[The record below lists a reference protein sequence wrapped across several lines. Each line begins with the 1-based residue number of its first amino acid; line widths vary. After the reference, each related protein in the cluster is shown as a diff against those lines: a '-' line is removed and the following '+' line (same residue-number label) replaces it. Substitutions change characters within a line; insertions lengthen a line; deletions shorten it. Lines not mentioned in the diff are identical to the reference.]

1 MSRRQD
7 IDQIRGLAILL
18 MIMVHAAATWAPVDA
33 STTSLLAL
41 IVASLGGLAAPL
53 FVTVGGWVTVQSTW
67 TLRKALIRFV
77 FLMIAQFFVNITAS
91 HLFDPFTPG
100 VLSLFAILYLLAP
113 IWVRIAQNSIAFG
126 ATLVLIGIINTV
138 LSPGDSSL
146 SWNDRVEAITIIQ
159 FLSHLLVTGTYP
171 LFPWMFFSIL
181 GAGINI
187 YAPTI
192 KRLGLVIVSGLFL
205 CILFLY
211 ESIQTGI
218 PFAQPRGEAILTF
231 FPANTPFLIG
241 ACTGVL
247 ILWLL
252 LENRL
257 PFRGLHH
264 LGQLS
269 LTLYLIHFIPI
280 YLGADVV
287 LVWSMAVPVVM
298 VFTLVW
304 WPLSVFWRTWFPTY
318 SLEYA
323 LRQMSRHEEERAP
336 YGALPRHDM
345 L

>member
-18 MIMVHAAATWAPVDA
+18 MIMVHAAATWAPADA

-41 IVASLGGLAAPL
+41 VVASLGGLAAPL

-77 FLMIAQFFVNITAS
+77 FLMIAQFLVNITAS

-113 IWVRIAQNSIAFG
+113 IWVRISRNSIAFG
-126 ATLVLIGIINTV
+126 ATLVLIGIINTAF
-138 LSPGDSSL
+138 SPGDSSL
-146 SWNDRVEAITIIQ
+146 SWNDRIEAITIIQ

-187 YAPTI
+187 HAPTI
-192 KRLGLVIVSGLFL
+192 RRLGLAIVPGLLL

-211 ESIQTGI
+211 ESMQTGV

-257 PFRGLHH
+257 PLRGLHQ

-269 LTLYLIHFIPI
+269 LTLYIVHFIPI
-280 YLGADVV
+280 YLVSDVF
-287 LVWSMAVPVVM
+287 LAWSSAVPVVI

-304 WPLSVFWRTWFPTY
+304 WPLSVFWRTRFPTY
-318 SLEYA
+318 SFEYA

-336 YGALPRHDM
+336 
-345 L
+345 

>member
-18 MIMVHAAATWAPVDA
+18 MIMVHAAATWAPADA
-33 STTSLLAL
+33 STTSLLA
-41 IVASLGGLAAPL
+41 IFIASLGGLAAPL

-77 FLMIAQFFVNITAS
+77 FLMIAQFLVNITAP

-113 IWVRIAQNSIAFG
+113 LWIRISRNSIAFG
-126 ATLVLIGIINTV
+126 TTLVLIGIMNTV
-138 LSPGDSSL
+138 FSPGDVSL
-146 SWNDRVEAITIIQ
+146 SWNDRIETSGISQ
-159 FLSHLLVTGTYP
+159 LLSHLLVTGTYP

-181 GAGINI
+181 GAGMNI
-187 YAPTI
+187 HALRI
-192 KRLGLVIVSGLFL
+192 QKLGLAIVVGLL
-205 CILFLY
+205 VCVSFLY
-211 ESIQTGI
+211 ESLQRGI
-218 PFAQPRGEAILTF
+218 PFAQPRGDAILTF

-247 ILWLL
+247 IIWLL
-252 LENRL
+252 LENRQPL
-257 PFRGLHH
+257 RGLHH

-269 LTLYLIHFIPI
+269 LTLYLVHFVPI
-280 YLGADVV
+280 YLGSSVN
-287 LVWSMAVPVVM
+287 LEWSFAVPTVI

-304 WPLSVFWRTWFPTY
+304 WPLSVFWRTRFPAY
-318 SLEYA
+318 SFEYA

-336 YGALPRHDM
+336 
-345 L
+345 

>member
-18 MIMVHAAATWAPVDA
+18 MIMVHAAATWAPADA

-41 IVASLGGLAAPL
+41 VVAGLGGLAAPL
-53 FVTVGGWVTVQSTW
+53 FVTVGGWVTIQSTW
-67 TLRKALIRFV
+67 TIRKALIRFI
-77 FLMIAQFFVNITAS
+77 FLIIAQFLVNITAS

-113 IWVRIAQNSIAFG
+113 LWVRIARNSVAFG
-126 ATLVLIGIINTV
+126 TTLALIGIINSV
-138 LSPGDSSL
+138 LSPGDASL
-146 SWNDRVEAITIIQ
+146 SWDDRIETSGINQ
-159 FLSHLLVTGTYP
+159 FLSHMLVTGTYP
-171 LFPWMFFSIL
+171 LFPWIFFSIL
-181 GAGINI
+181 GAGINVHTPSI
-187 YAPTI
+187 R
-192 KRLGLVIVSGLFL
+192 RLGLVSISGMLL
-205 CILFLY
+205 CTMFLY
-211 ESIQTGI
+211 ESVQTGI

-247 ILWLL
+247 IIWLL
-252 LENRL
+252 LENRQ

-269 LTLYLIHFIPI
+269 LTLYLVHFIPI
-280 YLGADVV
+280 YMGSNLILA
-287 LVWSMAVPVVM
+287 WSSAVPVVI
-298 VFTLVW
+298 VFTIVW

-336 YGALPRHDM
+336 
-345 L
+345 

>member
-18 MIMVHAAATWAPVDA
+18 MIMVHAAATWAPPGA

-41 IVASLGGLAAPL
+41 VVASLGGLAAPL

-77 FLMIAQFFVNITAS
+77 FLMIAQFLVNITAS

-113 IWVRIAQNSIAFG
+113 IWIRIARNSIAFG

-138 LSPGDSSL
+138 FSPGDSIL
-146 SWNDRVEAITIIQ
+146 SWNDRIEAITIIQ
-159 FLSHLLVTGTYP
+159 FFSHLLVTGTYP

-187 YAPTI
+187 HAPTV
-192 KRLGLVIVSGLFL
+192 RGLGLVIAVGFLL
-205 CILFLY
+205 CILFLF
-211 ESIQTGI
+211 ESVQAGI

-247 ILWLL
+247 ILWIL
-252 LENRL
+252 LENRKPL
-257 PFRGLHH
+257 CGLHH

-269 LTLYLIHFIPI
+269 LTLYLVHFIPI
-280 YLGADVV
+280 YLGSS
-287 LVWSMAVPVVM
+287 LVFAWSLAVPIVM
-298 VFTLVW
+298 IFTLVW
-304 WPLSVFWRTWFPTY
+304 WPLSVFWRTRFPTY

-336 YGALPRHDM
+336 
-345 L
+345 

>member
-18 MIMVHAAATWAPVDA
+18 MIMVHSAATWAPADA

-41 IVASLGGLAAPL
+41 VVAGLGGLAAPL

-67 TLRKALIRFV
+67 TIQKALIRFV
-77 FLMIAQFFVNITAS
+77 FLMIAQFLVNITAS

-113 IWVRIAQNSIAFG
+113 LWVRIARNSVAFG
-126 ATLVLIGIINTV
+126 TTLALIGIINSV
-138 LSPGDSSL
+138 LSPGDASL
-146 SWNDRVEAITIIQ
+146 SWDDRIETSGIDQI
-159 FLSHLLVTGTYP
+159 LSHMLVTRTYP
-171 LFPWMFFSIL
+171 LFPWIFFSIL

-187 YAPTI
+187 HTPSI
-192 KRLGLVIVSGLFL
+192 RILGIVSISGMLL
-205 CILFLY
+205 CTMFLY
-211 ESIQTGI
+211 ESVQTGI

-247 ILWLL
+247 IIWLL
-252 LENRL
+252 LENRQ

-269 LTLYLIHFIPI
+269 LTLYLVHFIPI
-280 YLGADVV
+280 YMGSNLI
-287 LVWSMAVPVVM
+287 LTWSSAAPVVI
-298 VFTLVW
+298 VFTMVW
-304 WPLSVFWRTWFPTY
+304 WPLSVFWRTRFPTY

-336 YGALPRHDM
+336 
-345 L
+345 

>member
-18 MIMVHAAATWAPVDA
+18 MIMVHAAATWAPADA

-67 TLRKALIRFV
+67 TVRKAIIRFV

-113 IWVRIAQNSIAFG
+113 IWIHIARNSIAFG
-126 ATLVLIGIINTV
+126 AVLVLIGIINTV
-138 LSPGDSSL
+138 FSPGDSSL
-146 SWNDRVEAITIIQ
+146 SWDDRTEAITIIQ

-171 LFPWMFFSIL
+171 LFPWIFFSIL

-187 YAPTI
+187 HAPTI
-192 KRLGLVIVSGLFL
+192 RELGLVIVLGLLL
-205 CILFLY
+205 CTLFLY
-211 ESIQTGI
+211 ESMQTGI

-247 ILWLL
+247 IIWLL

-269 LTLYLIHFIPI
+269 LTLYVVHFIPI
-280 YLGADVV
+280 YLGSDVV
-287 LVWSMAVPVVM
+287 LAWSLAVPVVI
-298 VFTLVW
+298 VSTLVW
-304 WPLSVFWRTWFPTY
+304 WPLSVLWRTRFPTY

-323 LRQMSRHEEERAP
+323 LRQISRHEEERAP
-336 YGALPRHDM
+336 
-345 L
+345 

>member
-18 MIMVHAAATWAPVDA
+18 MIMVHAAATWAPADA
-33 STTSLLAL
+33 STTSFLAL
-41 IVASLGGLAAPL
+41 VVASLGGLAAPL
-53 FVTVGGWVTVQSTW
+53 FVTVGGWVTVQSSW

-77 FLMIAQFFVNITAS
+77 FLMMAQFLVNVTAS

-113 IWVRIAQNSIAFG
+113 IWIRISRNNIAFG

-138 LSPGDSSL
+138 FSPGGSSL
-146 SWNDRVEAITIIQ
+146 SWNDRIEAVTIIQ

-187 YAPTI
+187 HAPTI
-192 KRLGLVIVSGLFL
+192 RRLGVIIVSGLTL
-205 CILFLY
+205 CTLFLY
-211 ESIQTGI
+211 ESMQKDI

-247 ILWLL
+247 IIWLL

-257 PFRGLHH
+257 PLRGLHQ

-269 LTLYLIHFIPI
+269 LTLYLVHFIPI
-280 YLGADVV
+280 YLGSDVV
-287 LVWSMAVPVVM
+287 LAWSSAVPVVIT
-298 VFTLVW
+298 FTLVW
-304 WPLSVFWRTWFPTY
+304 WPLSVFWRTRFPTY

-336 YGALPRHDM
+336 
-345 L
+345 

>member
-18 MIMVHAAATWAPVDA
+18 MIMVHAAATWAPADA
-33 STTSLLAL
+33 STTSFLAL
-41 IVASLGGLAAPL
+41 LVASLGGLAAPL

-67 TLRKALIRFV
+67 TLRKAMIRFV
-77 FLMIAQFFVNITAS
+77 FLMIAQFLVNITAP

-113 IWVRIAQNSIAFG
+113 IWIRISRNSIAFG
-126 ATLVLIGIINTV
+126 AALVLIGIINTV
-138 LSPGDSSL
+138 FSPGDSFL
-146 SWNDRVEAITIIQ
+146 SWDDRIEATTITQ

-187 YAPTI
+187 HAPTI
-192 KRLGLVIVSGLFL
+192 QRLGLVIVSGLLL
-205 CILFLY
+205 CTSFLY

-218 PFAQPRGEAILTF
+218 PFAQPRGGAILTF

-247 ILWLL
+247 IIWLL
-252 LENRL
+252 LENRF

-269 LTLYLIHFIPI
+269 LTLYLVHFIPI
-280 YLGADVV
+280 YLGSDVV
-287 LVWSMAVPVVM
+287 LAWSSAVPVVIM
-298 VFTLVW
+298 FTLVW
-304 WPLSVFWRTWFPTY
+304 WPLSVFWRTRFPTY

-336 YGALPRHDM
+336 
-345 L
+345 

>member
-18 MIMVHAAATWAPVDA
+18 MIMVHAAATWAPADA
-33 STTSLLAL
+33 STTSFLAL
-41 IVASLGGLAAPL
+41 VVASLGGLAAPL
-53 FVTVGGWVTVQSTW
+53 FVTVGGWVTVQSSW

-77 FLMIAQFFVNITAS
+77 FLMIAQFLVNVTAS

-113 IWVRIAQNSIAFG
+113 IWIRISRNNIAFG

-138 LSPGDSSL
+138 FSPGDFSL
-146 SWNDRVEAITIIQ
+146 SWNDRIEAVTIIQ

-187 YAPTI
+187 HAPTI
-192 KRLGLVIVSGLFL
+192 RRLWVIIVSGLTL
-205 CILFLY
+205 CALFLY
-211 ESIQTGI
+211 ESMQKDI
-218 PFAQPRGEAILTF
+218 PFAQPRGEAMLTF
-231 FPANTPFLIG
+231 FPANTPFLVG

-247 ILWLL
+247 IIWLL

-257 PFRGLHH
+257 PLRGLHQ

-269 LTLYLIHFIPI
+269 LTLYLVHFIPI
-280 YLGADVV
+280 YLGSGVV
-287 LVWSMAVPVVM
+287 LAWSSAVPVVI

-304 WPLSVFWRTWFPTY
+304 WPLSVFWRTRFPTY

-336 YGALPRHDM
+336 
-345 L
+345 

>member
-1 MSRRQD
+1 MTRRKD

-18 MIMVHAAATWAPVDA
+18 MIMVHAAATWAPADA

-41 IVASLGGLAAPL
+41 IVAGLGGLAAPL

-67 TLRKALIRFV
+67 TIRKALIRFI
-77 FLMIAQFFVNITAS
+77 FLMIAQFLVNITAS

-113 IWVRIAQNSIAFG
+113 LWVRIARNSVAFG
-126 ATLVLIGIINTV
+126 TTLALIGIINSV
-138 LSPGDSSL
+138 LSPGDASL
-146 SWNDRVEAITIIQ
+146 SWDDRIETSGIDQI
-159 FLSHLLVTGTYP
+159 LSHMLVTGTYP
-171 LFPWMFFSIL
+171 LFPWIFFSIL

-187 YAPTI
+187 HTPSI
-192 KRLGLVIVSGLFL
+192 RRLGLVSIFGMLL
-205 CILFLY
+205 CTMFLY
-211 ESIQTGI
+211 ESVQTGT

-247 ILWLL
+247 IIWLL
-252 LENRL
+252 LENRQ

-269 LTLYLIHFIPI
+269 LTLYLVHFIPI
-280 YLGADVV
+280 YMGSNLI
-287 LVWSMAVPVVM
+287 LTWSSAIPVVI
-298 VFTLVW
+298 VLTIVW
-304 WPLSVFWRTWFPTY
+304 WPLSVFWRTRFPTY

-336 YGALPRHDM
+336 
-345 L
+345 

>member
-18 MIMVHAAATWAPVDA
+18 MIMVHSAATWAPADA

-41 IVASLGGLAAPL
+41 VVAGLGGLAAPL

-67 TLRKALIRFV
+67 TIQKALIRFV
-77 FLMIAQFFVNITAS
+77 FLMIAQFLVNITAS

-113 IWVRIAQNSIAFG
+113 LWVRIARNSVAFG
-126 ATLVLIGIINTV
+126 TTLALIGIINSV
-138 LSPGDSSL
+138 LSPGDASL
-146 SWNDRVEAITIIQ
+146 SWDDRIETSGIDQI
-159 FLSHLLVTGTYP
+159 LSHMLVTGTYP
-171 LFPWMFFSIL
+171 LFPWIFFSIL

-187 YAPTI
+187 HTPSI
-192 KRLGLVIVSGLFL
+192 RRLGIVSISGMLL
-205 CILFLY
+205 CTMFLY
-211 ESIQTGI
+211 ESVQTGI

-247 ILWLL
+247 IIWLL
-252 LENRL
+252 LENRQ

-269 LTLYLIHFIPI
+269 LTLYLVHFIPI
-280 YLGADVV
+280 YMGSNLI
-287 LVWSMAVPVVM
+287 LTWSSAVPVVI
-298 VFTLVW
+298 VFTMVW
-304 WPLSVFWRTWFPTY
+304 WPLSVFWRTRFPTY

-336 YGALPRHDM
+336 
-345 L
+345 

>member
-18 MIMVHAAATWAPVDA
+18 MIMVHAAATWAPADA

-67 TLRKALIRFV
+67 TLRKAMIRFV
-77 FLMIAQFFVNITAS
+77 FLMIAQFLVNITAS

-113 IWVRIAQNSIAFG
+113 IWVRIARNSMAFG
-126 ATLVLIGIINTV
+126 ATLVFIGIINTV
-138 LSPGDSSL
+138 FSPGDPAL
-146 SWNDRVEAITIIQ
+146 SWNDRIEAVTINQ
-159 FLSHLLVTGTYP
+159 LLSHLLITGTYP
-171 LFPWMFFSIL
+171 LFPWILFSIL
-181 GAGINI
+181 GAGVNI
-187 YAPTI
+187 HAPTI
-192 KRLGLVIVSGLFL
+192 RRLGLVIVSGLLL
-205 CILFLY
+205 CTLFLY
-211 ESIQTGI
+211 ESMQRGI

-247 ILWLL
+247 IIWLL

-257 PFRGLHH
+257 PFRGLNH

-269 LTLYLIHFIPI
+269 LTLYVVHFIPI
-280 YLGADVV
+280 YLGSDVV
-287 LVWSMAVPVVM
+287 LAWSLAVPVVI
-298 VFTLVW
+298 VSTLVW
-304 WPLSVFWRTWFPTY
+304 WPLSVLWRTRFPTY

-323 LRQMSRHEEERAP
+323 LRQISRHEEERAP
-336 YGALPRHDM
+336 
-345 L
+345 

>member
-18 MIMVHAAATWAPVDA
+18 MIMVHAAATWAPADA

-41 IVASLGGLAAPL
+41 VVAGLGGLAAPL

-67 TLRKALIRFV
+67 TIRKALIRFV
-77 FLMIAQFFVNITAS
+77 FLMIAQILVNITAS

-113 IWVRIAQNSIAFG
+113 LWVRIARNSVAFG
-126 ATLVLIGIINTV
+126 TTLVLIGIINSV
-138 LSPGDSSL
+138 LSPGDASL
-146 SWNDRVEAITIIQ
+146 SWDDRIETSGIDQ
-159 FLSHLLVTGTYP
+159 FLSHMLVTGTYP
-171 LFPWMFFSIL
+171 LFPWIFFSIL

-187 YAPTI
+187 HTPSI
-192 KRLGLVIVSGLFL
+192 RRLGLVSISGMLL
-205 CILFLY
+205 CTMFLY
-211 ESIQTGI
+211 ESVQTGT

-247 ILWLL
+247 IIWLL
-252 LENRL
+252 LENRQ

-269 LTLYLIHFIPI
+269 LTLYLVHFIPI
-280 YLGADVV
+280 YMGSNLILA
-287 LVWSMAVPVVM
+287 WSSAVPVVI
-298 VFTLVW
+298 VFTIVW
-304 WPLSVFWRTWFPTY
+304 WPLSVFWRTRFPTY

-323 LRQMSRHEEERAP
+323 LQQMSRHEEERAP
-336 YGALPRHDM
+336 
-345 L
+345 

>member
-18 MIMVHAAATWAPVDA
+18 MIMVHAAATWAPADA

-41 IVASLGGLAAPL
+41 VVASLGGLAAPL
-53 FVTVGGWVTVQSTW
+53 FVTVGGWVTVQSSW
-67 TLRKALIRFV
+67 TLRKALIRLV
-77 FLMIAQFFVNITAS
+77 FLMMAQFLVNVTAS

-113 IWVRIAQNSIAFG
+113 IWIRISRNSIAFG
-126 ATLVLIGIINTV
+126 AALVLIGIINTAF
-138 LSPGDSSL
+138 SPGDSSL
-146 SWNDRVEAITIIQ
+146 SWNDRIEVVTIIQ

-171 LFPWMFFSIL
+171 LFPWVFFSIL

-187 YAPTI
+187 HAPTI
-192 KRLGLVIVSGLFL
+192 RRLGVIIVSGLTL
-205 CILFLY
+205 CTLFLY
-211 ESIQTGI
+211 ESMQKDI
-218 PFAQPRGEAILTF
+218 PFAQPRGEAMLTF
-231 FPANTPFLIG
+231 FPANTPFLLG

-247 ILWLL
+247 IIWLL

-257 PFRGLHH
+257 PLRGLHQ

-269 LTLYLIHFIPI
+269 LTLYLVHFIPI
-280 YLGADVV
+280 YLGSGVV
-287 LVWSMAVPVVM
+287 LAWSSAVTVVI

-304 WPLSVFWRTWFPTY
+304 WPLSVFWRTRFPTY

-336 YGALPRHDM
+336 
-345 L
+345 

>member
-18 MIMVHAAATWAPVDA
+18 MIMVHAAATWAPADA
-33 STTSLLAL
+33 STTSFLAL
-41 IVASLGGLAAPL
+41 VVASLGGLAAPL
-53 FVTVGGWVTVQSTW
+53 FVTVGGWVTVQSSW

-77 FLMIAQFFVNITAS
+77 FLMMAQFLVNVTAS

-113 IWVRIAQNSIAFG
+113 IWIRISRNSIAFG

-138 LSPGDSSL
+138 FSPGDSSL
-146 SWNDRVEAITIIQ
+146 SWNDRIEAVTIIQ
-159 FLSHLLVTGTYP
+159 FLSHILVTGTYP

-187 YAPTI
+187 HAPTI
-192 KRLGLVIVSGLFL
+192 RRLGVIIVSGLTL
-205 CILFLY
+205 CTLFLY
-211 ESIQTGI
+211 ESMQKDI

-247 ILWLL
+247 IIWLL

-257 PFRGLHH
+257 PLRGLHQ

-269 LTLYLIHFIPI
+269 LTLYLVHFIPI
-280 YLGADVV
+280 YLGSGVV
-287 LVWSMAVPVVM
+287 LAWSSAVPVVI

-304 WPLSVFWRTWFPTY
+304 WPLSVFWRTRFPTY
-318 SLEYA
+318 SLEHA

-336 YGALPRHDM
+336 
-345 L
+345 

>member
-18 MIMVHAAATWAPVDA
+18 MIMVHSAATWAPADA

-41 IVASLGGLAAPL
+41 VVAGLGGLAAPL

-67 TLRKALIRFV
+67 TIQKALIRFV
-77 FLMIAQFFVNITAS
+77 FLMIAQFLVNITAS

-113 IWVRIAQNSIAFG
+113 LWVRIARNSVAFG
-126 ATLVLIGIINTV
+126 TTLALIGIINSV
-138 LSPGDSSL
+138 LSPGDASL
-146 SWNDRVEAITIIQ
+146 SWDDRIETSGIDQI
-159 FLSHLLVTGTYP
+159 LSHMLVTGTYP
-171 LFPWMFFSIL
+171 LFPWIFFSIL

-187 YAPTI
+187 HTPSI
-192 KRLGLVIVSGLFL
+192 RRLGLVSISGMLL
-205 CILFLY
+205 CTMFLY
-211 ESIQTGI
+211 ESVQTGI

-247 ILWLL
+247 IIWLL
-252 LENRL
+252 LENRQ

-269 LTLYLIHFIPI
+269 LTLYLVHFIPI
-280 YLGADVV
+280 YMGSNLI
-287 LVWSMAVPVVM
+287 LTWSSAAPVVI
-298 VFTLVW
+298 VFTMVW
-304 WPLSVFWRTWFPTY
+304 WPLSVFWRTRFPTY

-336 YGALPRHDM
+336 
-345 L
+345 

>member
-18 MIMVHAAATWAPVDA
+18 MIMVHAAATWAPAGA

-53 FVTVGGWVTVQSTW
+53 FVTVGGWVTVQSSW

-77 FLMIAQFFVNITAS
+77 FLMIAQFLVNVTAS

-113 IWVRIAQNSIAFG
+113 IWVRISRNSIAFG
-126 ATLVLIGIINTV
+126 ATLVFIGIINTAF
-138 LSPGDSSL
+138 SPGDSSL
-146 SWNDRVEAITIIQ
+146 SWNDRIEAVTIIQ

-187 YAPTI
+187 HAPTI
-192 KRLGLVIVSGLFL
+192 RKLGVVIVLGLLL
-205 CILFLY
+205 CTLFLY
-211 ESIQTGI
+211 ESMQTGI

-257 PFRGLHH
+257 PLRGLHH

-269 LTLYLIHFIPI
+269 LTLYLVHFIPI
-280 YLGADVV
+280 YLGSDVV
-287 LVWSMAVPVVM
+287 LAWSSAVPVVI

-304 WPLSVFWRTWFPTY
+304 WPLSVFWRTRFPTY

-336 YGALPRHDM
+336 
-345 L
+345 

>member
-18 MIMVHAAATWAPVDA
+18 MIMVHAAATWAPADA
-33 STTSLLAL
+33 STTSFLAL
-41 IVASLGGLAAPL
+41 VVASLGGLAAPL
-53 FVTVGGWVTVQSTW
+53 FVTVGGWVTVQSSW

-77 FLMIAQFFVNITAS
+77 FLMMAQFLVNVTAS

-113 IWVRIAQNSIAFG
+113 IWVRISRNSIAFG

-138 LSPGDSSL
+138 FSPGDSSL
-146 SWNDRVEAITIIQ
+146 SWNDRIEAVTIIQ
-159 FLSHLLVTGTYP
+159 FLSHILVTGTYP

-187 YAPTI
+187 HAPTI
-192 KRLGLVIVSGLFL
+192 RRLGVIIVSGLTL
-205 CILFLY
+205 CTLFLY
-211 ESIQTGI
+211 ESMQKDI
-218 PFAQPRGEAILTF
+218 PFAQPRGEAMLTF
-231 FPANTPFLIG
+231 FPANTPFLVG

-247 ILWLL
+247 IIWLL

-257 PFRGLHH
+257 PLRGLHQ

-269 LTLYLIHFIPI
+269 LTLYLVHFIPI
-280 YLGADVV
+280 YLGSGVV
-287 LVWSMAVPVVM
+287 LAWSSAVPVVI

-304 WPLSVFWRTWFPTY
+304 WPLSVFWRTRFPTY

-336 YGALPRHDM
+336 
-345 L
+345 

>member
-1 MSRRQD
+1 MDVTKSIDSIRLSDDSTVSRQRHC
-7 IDQIRGLAILL
+7 I
-18 MIMVHAAATWAPVDA
+18 P
-33 STTSLLAL
+33 S
-41 IVASLGGLAAPL
+41 
-53 FVTVGGWVTVQSTW
+53 
-67 TLRKALIRFV
+67 
-77 FLMIAQFFVNITAS
+77 
-91 HLFDPFTPG
+91 FDPFTPG

-113 IWVRIAQNSIAFG
+113 IWIRISRNSIAFG
-126 ATLVLIGIINTV
+126 ATLVLIGIINTAF
-138 LSPGDSSL
+138 SPGDSSL
-146 SWNDRVEAITIIQ
+146 SWNDRIEAVTIIQ

-187 YAPTI
+187 HAPTI
-192 KRLGLVIVSGLFL
+192 RRLGLVIVSGLLL
-205 CILFLY
+205 CTLFLY
-211 ESIQTGI
+211 ESMQTGI

-257 PFRGLHH
+257 PLRGLHH

-269 LTLYLIHFIPI
+269 LTLYLVHFIPI
-280 YLGADVV
+280 YLGSDVV
-287 LVWSMAVPVVM
+287 LAWSSAVPVVI
-298 VFTLVW
+298 VFTLIW
-304 WPLSVFWRTWFPTY
+304 WPLSVFWRTRFPTY

-336 YGALPRHDM
+336 
-345 L
+345 

>member
-18 MIMVHAAATWAPVDA
+18 MIMVHAAATWAPADA

-41 IVASLGGLAAPL
+41 VVASLGGLAAPL

-77 FLMIAQFFVNITAS
+77 FLMIAQFLVNVTAS

-113 IWVRIAQNSIAFG
+113 IWIRISRNNIAFG

-138 LSPGDSSL
+138 FSPGDSSL
-146 SWNDRVEAITIIQ
+146 SWNDRIEAVTIIQ

-187 YAPTI
+187 HAPTI
-192 KRLGLVIVSGLFL
+192 RRLGVIIVSGLTL
-205 CILFLY
+205 CTLFLY
-211 ESIQTGI
+211 ESMQKDI
-218 PFAQPRGEAILTF
+218 PFAQPRGEAMLTF
-231 FPANTPFLIG
+231 FPANTPFLVG

-247 ILWLL
+247 IIWLL

-257 PFRGLHH
+257 PLRGLHQ

-269 LTLYLIHFIPI
+269 LTLYLVHFIPI
-280 YLGADVV
+280 YLGSGVV
-287 LVWSMAVPVVM
+287 LAWSSAVPVVI

-304 WPLSVFWRTWFPTY
+304 WPLSVFWRTRFPTY

-336 YGALPRHDM
+336 
-345 L
+345 

>member
-1 MSRRQD
+1 M
-7 IDQIRGLAILL
+7 
-18 MIMVHAAATWAPVDA
+18 
-33 STTSLLAL
+33 
-41 IVASLGGLAAPL
+41 
-53 FVTVGGWVTVQSTW
+53 TVQSTW
-67 TLRKALIRFV
+67 TLRKAMIRFV
-77 FLMIAQFFVNITAS
+77 FLLIAQFLVNITAS

-100 VLSLFAILYLLAP
+100 VLSLFAILYLSAP
-113 IWVRIAQNSIAFG
+113 IWIRIARNSITFG

-138 LSPGDSSL
+138 FSPGDSSL
-146 SWNDRVEAITIIQ
+146 SWNHRIEAVTIIQ
-159 FLSHLLVTGTYP
+159 LLSHLLVTGTYP
-171 LFPWMFFSIL
+171 LFPWIFFSIL

-187 YAPTI
+187 HAPAI
-192 KRLGLVIVSGLFL
+192 RRLGLVIVLGLLL
-205 CILFLY
+205 CTLFLY

-269 LTLYLIHFIPI
+269 LTLYVVHFIPI
-280 YLGADVV
+280 YLGSNVV
-287 LVWSMAVPVVM
+287 LAWSLAVPVVI

-304 WPLSVFWRTWFPTY
+304 WPLSVLWRTRFPSY

-323 LRQMSRHEEERAP
+323 LRQISRHEEERAP
-336 YGALPRHDM
+336 
-345 L
+345 

>member
-18 MIMVHAAATWAPVDA
+18 MIMVHAAATWAPADA

-41 IVASLGGLAAPL
+41 VVASLGGLAAPL

-77 FLMIAQFFVNITAS
+77 FLMIAQFLVNVTAS

-113 IWVRIAQNSIAFG
+113 IWIRISRNSIAFG

-138 LSPGDSSL
+138 FSPGDSSL
-146 SWNDRVEAITIIQ
+146 SWNDRIEAITIIQ

-187 YAPTI
+187 HAPTI
-192 KRLGLVIVSGLFL
+192 RRLGVIIVSGLTL
-205 CILFLY
+205 CTLFLY
-211 ESIQTGI
+211 ESMQKDI

-231 FPANTPFLIG
+231 FPANTPFLVG

-247 ILWLL
+247 IIWLL

-257 PFRGLHH
+257 PLRGLHH

-269 LTLYLIHFIPI
+269 LTLYLVHFIPI
-280 YLGADVV
+280 YLGSDVV
-287 LVWSMAVPVVM
+287 LAWSSAVPVVI

-304 WPLSVFWRTWFPTY
+304 WPLSVFWRTRFPTY

-336 YGALPRHDM
+336 
-345 L
+345 

>member
-18 MIMVHAAATWAPVDA
+18 MIMVHGAATWAPSNA
-33 STTSLLAL
+33 STTSFLA
-41 IVASLGGLAAPL
+41 IVVASLGGLAAPL
-53 FVTVGGWVTVQSTW
+53 FVTVGGWVTVQSAW
-67 TLRKALIRFV
+67 TIRKALIRLT
-77 FLMIAQFFVNITAS
+77 FLMMAQFLVNITAP

-113 IWVRIAQNSIAFG
+113 LWIRIARNSIACG
-126 ATLVLIGIINTV
+126 TTLVLIGVINTV
-138 LSPGDSSL
+138 LSPGDATL
-146 SWNDRVEAITIIQ
+146 SWNDRIETSGINQIV
-159 FLSHLLVTGTYP
+159 SHLLVTGTYP

-187 YAPTI
+187 HTPTV
-192 KRLGLVIVSGLFL
+192 RGFGLMVAFGMFL
-205 CILFLY
+205 CTSFLY
-211 ESIQTGI
+211 ESMQTGI

-252 LENRL
+252 LENRQPL
-257 PFRGLHH
+257 CGLDH

-269 LTLYLIHFIPI
+269 LTLYLVHFIPI
-280 YLGADVV
+280 YLGSNVV
-287 LVWSMAVPVVM
+287 LAWSSAVPVVIG
-298 VFTLVW
+298 FTMVW
-304 WPLSVFWRTWFPTY
+304 WPMSVFWRTRFPTY

-323 LRQMSRHEEERAP
+323 LRQISRHEEERAP
-336 YGALPRHDM
+336 
-345 L
+345 